1 MQISPIEIFSGYTFD
16 TAANEIRIPLAA
28 LPGLSPA
35 EADAATGNG
44 MEVIRQIVDRTHSVV
59 TALAP
64 TARPTKATVAKPNPS
79 IASGANIPP
88 GTLRQ
93 TYALAFDLQ
102 PTGLE
107 LAAEAE

>member
-1 MQISPIEIFSGYTFD
+1 MQISPSEIFAGYTLD
-16 TAANEIRIPLAA
+16 TAAGEIRIPLAS
-28 LPGLSPA
+28 LPGLSA
-35 EADAATGNG
+35 VEADATTGNG
-44 MEVIRQIVDRTHSVV
+44 MEVIRQIVDRTHSAV

-79 IASGANIPP
+79 IASGAGVMP

-93 TYALAFDLQ
+93 SYALTFDLQ

-107 LAAEAE
+107 LATEQ

>member
-1 MQISPIEIFSGYTFD
+1 MQISPNEIFTGYTFD
-16 TAANEIRIPLAA
+16 ATANEIRIPLAA
-28 LPGLSPA
+28 LPGLSA
-35 EADAATGNG
+35 TEAAAATGNG
-44 MEVIRQIVDRTHSVV
+44 MEVIRQIVDRTHK
-59 TALAP
+59 TLADLAP
-64 TARPTKATVAKPNPS
+64 AARPTKATVAKPNPS
-79 IASGANIPP
+79 IASGFNVAP